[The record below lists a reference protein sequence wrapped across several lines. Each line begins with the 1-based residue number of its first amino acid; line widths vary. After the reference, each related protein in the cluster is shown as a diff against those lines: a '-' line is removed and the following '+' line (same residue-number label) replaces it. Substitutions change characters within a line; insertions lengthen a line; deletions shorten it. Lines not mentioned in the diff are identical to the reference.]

1 MGQRNDVKNIYVYAH
16 WAGMKEPF
24 LMGELKAEFVR
35 GKEIFSFSYAEDWLK
50 SSFSQILDPEL
61 LFYSGSQYAGDEKS
75 NFGVFLDSSPDRWGR
90 ILMKRQEAATAR
102 SEGRTERTLRES
114 DYLLG
119 VFDGHR
125 MGALRFKKDPDG
137 PFLNNNET
145 LAFPPWTSI
154 RELEQISLR
163 LEDEDIT
170 DEPEYL
176 KWLTMLVNP
185 GSSLGGAR
193 PKASVLDDKKNLWIA
208 KFPSKTDIKD
218 IGGWEMVANE
228 LARNAGLNVAISQ
241 IQMFSSRFYTFL
253 TKRFDR
259 TDTGERIHYASAMTM
274 LGYKD
279 GDSFN
284 EGVSYLE
291 IVDFLT
297 NNGANIDSDLK
308 ELWSRI
314 VFNIFISNTDDHLRN
329 HGFILTDKGWILSPA
344 YDINPNEDGMG
355 LSLNIDLDDNSLSL
369 DLPIKVVEYFRLDKD
384 DGFIIIDRIRKAV
397 SDWRRIANKYQLPKS
412 EQEIMA
418 RVFERF
424 IKKSSGISK

>member
-1 MGQRNDVKNIYVYAH
+1 MGQRNDIRNIYVYAH
-16 WAGMKEPF
+16 WAGMKEPV

-35 GKEIFSFSYAEDWLK
+35 GKEIFSFSYAAYWLK
-50 SSFSQILDPEL
+50 SPFSQIFDPEL

-90 ILMKRQEAATAR
+90 ILMKRREAATAKK
-102 SEGRTERTLRES
+102 EGRTERPLRES
-114 DYLLG
+114 DFLLG

-125 MGALRFKKDPDG
+125 MGALRFKEDSDG
-137 PFLNNNET
+137 PFLNNNEV
-145 LAFPPWTSI
+145 LASPPLTSI

-163 LEDEDIT
+163 LEEEDIT
-170 DEPEYL
+170 DDPEYL
-176 KWLTMLVNP
+176 KWLTMLVNS

-208 KFPSKTDIKD
+208 KFPSKTDVKD

-228 LARNAGLNVAISQ
+228 IARNAGLNVAISK
-241 IQMFSSRFYTFL
+241 IQKFSSKEYTFL

-279 GDSFN
+279 GDSFH

-344 YDINPNEDGMG
+344 YDINPNEDGTG
-355 LSLNIDLDDNSLSL
+355 LSLNIDLDDNSLTL
-369 DLPIKVVEYFRLDKD
+369 DLPLKVVEYFRLDKE
-384 DGFIIIDRIRKAV
+384 DGLIIIDRIRKAV
-397 SDWRRIANKYQLPKS
+397 SDWRGIANKYQLPKS

-418 RVFERF
+418 KVFERF
-424 IKKSSGISK
+424 L

>member
-1 MGQRNDVKNIYVYAH
+1 MGQRNDVRNIYVYAH
-16 WAGMKEPF
+16 WAGMKEPV

-176 KWLTMLVNP
+176 KWLTLLVNP

-241 IQMFSSRFYTFL
+241 IQKFSSRFYTFL

-329 HGFILTDKGWILSPA
+329 HGFILTDKGWTLSPA

-355 LSLNIDLDDNSLSL
+355 LSLNIDLYDNSLSL

-384 DGFIIIDRIRKAV
+384 VGLIIIDRIRKAV

-424 IKKSSGISK
+424 IKKSGGISK